1 LITIISLPGRGLKF
15 IYPWINHTYMPS
27 IKAVIIEDEERSR
40 IVLQNLLET
49 YCSEVEVI
57 GKTDSVTS
65 GIDLIRQVKPDLL
78 FLDVQITG
86 GTGFDVLE
94 KIHDLQVAVIFTT
107 AYDHYAL
114 KAFKFSA
121 IDYLLKPI
129 DIEELKTAVH
139 KVAAKDKREEEQ
151 YKIQNLLSNI
161 RHPENDPV
169 LLVST
174 AEAVEFVQIRDIM
187 RCEAHGA
194 YTQIFLRDTKPVMV
208 SKVIKEFE
216 FLLQDYGFYRVH
228 QSHLVNVKE
237 VRKYVKSDNYLL
249 TRDGAK
255 IQLARSRKDDFFN
268 VLNKVQL

>member
-1 LITIISLPGRGLKF
+1 MQKL
-15 IYPWINHTYMPS
+15 
-27 IKAVIIEDEERSR
+27 KAVIIEDEERSR

-49 YCSEVEVI
+49 YCPEVEVV
-57 GKTDSVTS
+57 GSADSVTS
-65 GIDLIRQVKPDLL
+65 GIKTVRTLLPDVL
-78 FLDVQITG
+78 FLDVQISG

-94 KIHDLQVAVIFTT
+94 KLGEVKLSVIFTT

-129 DIEELKTAVH
+129 DIEELKQAVK
-139 KVAAKDKREEEQ
+139 KVAAPQQRAEDQ

-161 RHPENDPV
+161 KNPNEDPV

-174 AEAVEFVQIRDIM
+174 LEAVEFVRIREIV
-187 RCEAHGA
+187 RCEAQGA
-194 YTQIFLRDTKPVMV
+194 YTQLILKDARPVMV

-216 FLLQDYGFYRVH
+216 FLLQEYGFYRVH
-228 QSHLVNVKE
+228 QSHLINLKE
-237 VRKYVKSDNYLL
+237 VRKYVKSENYLL
-249 TRDGAK
+249 MRDGAQ

-268 VLNKVQL
+268 VLHKVQL

>member
-1 LITIISLPGRGLKF
+1 
-15 IYPWINHTYMPS
+15 M
-27 IKAVIIEDEERSR
+27 KAVIIEDEERSR

-49 YCSEVEVI
+49 YCPEVEVA
-57 GKTDSVTS
+57 GSADSVAS
-65 GIDLIRQVKPDLL
+65 GVKLIRSLQPDVL

-94 KIHDLQVAVIFTT
+94 KINDVKVSVIFTT

-129 DIEELKTAVH
+129 DIEELKAAVK
-139 KVAAKDKREEEQ
+139 KVTVSGQQEEDQ
-151 YKIQNLLSNI
+151 YKIKNLLSNLKN
-161 RHPENDPV
+161 PNEDPV

-174 AEAVEFVQIRDIM
+174 IEAVEFVRIRDIV
-187 RCEAHGA
+187 RCEAQGA
-194 YTQIFLRDTKPVMV
+194 YTQLFLRDARPVMV

-216 FLLQDYGFYRVH
+216 YLLQDYGFYRVH
-228 QSHLVNVKE
+228 QSHLINLKE
-237 VRKYVKSDNYLL
+237 VRKYVKSENYLL
-249 TRDGAK
+249 MRDGAQ

-268 VLNKVQL
+268 VLHKVQL

>member
-1 LITIISLPGRGLKF
+1 MQK
-15 IYPWINHTYMPS
+15 

-49 YCSEVEVI
+49 YCPEVEVV
-57 GKTDSVTS
+57 GSADSVTT
-65 GIDLIRQVKPDLL
+65 GITTVRTFLPDVL
-78 FLDVQITG
+78 FLDVQISG

-94 KIHDLQVAVIFTT
+94 KLKDVKLSVIFTT

-129 DIEELKTAVH
+129 DIEELKQAVK
-139 KVAAKDKREEEQ
+139 KVIAPNQQAEDE

-161 RHPENDPV
+161 KNPTEDPV

-174 AEAVEFVQIRDIM
+174 LEAVEFVRIREIV
-187 RCEAHGA
+187 RCEAQGA
-194 YTQIFLRDTKPVMV
+194 YTQLMLKDARPVMV

-228 QSHLVNVKE
+228 QSHLINLKE

-249 TRDGAK
+249 MRDGAQ

-268 VLNKVQL
+268 VLHKVQL